1 VIAQAWQGAS
11 AGLSSALKLLD
22 LSHNPLLFRDADAE
36 KARGFGT
43 AMADSS
49 ALLELRLAATGL
61 GAMLPSSR
69 EQLFAG
75 AAGAGLEA
83 PTLTSLDLGDNE
95 LGAAGGSDLAVAL
108 GGRLGARLVCLEL
121 CGNALCAPS
130 AELLDEEAES
140 AFVTTDEQ
148 TATVTQ
154 LAKAIED
161 GVTQLKVLGL
171 SRNGIGPQ
179 TCIALLRII
188 GRGAGEESQD
198 SATSSDSNSEGEGEG
213 EGQGEGQGEDQ
224 GEDQGEGQD
233 EGQGC
238 STGDIGPGRHEES
251 DEETLQSETEQQN
264 GVPTPEQGV
273 TALDLSFNAIGD
285 VGARLIA
292 QWLESTDRACPL
304 RRLCLSR
311 NRIRDTSKR
320 TLGQVLLRAAAA
332 EVAAESDA
340 ANRMTQLL
348 AGGASQKRILRA
360 ARRQQQRRRA
370 RLRFSA
376 CQLGSLAV
384 NEWDVRPLAHLA
396 VLASLP
402 DAKISSSVVSN
413 GASHGASVDLPE
425 LALKPADTILLA
437 GTIACSAHCARQLHL
452 DFKMLHSSAVVS
464 AVTNLNLSGSCVGLE
479 GMRALL
485 SAARAHKQL
494 RCINLSNNLLGP
506 GAWNR
511 NRTATLSAALE
522 LLDLRDNARPVRGGG
537 NGEEQTGVCTLNLG
551 SNWLGAPVKKHFN
564 RACAARTA
572 QAVYINGMA
581 VESGSGC
588 ACYQFEEP
596 DDDGP
601 LCAKCSHIRSL
612 HKKPRLVKLYPGAE
626 VVLRHMQQAL
636 RDMCGGG
643 QEGTRRRVVQLH
655 DNGWEHCEG
664 GMTAKLRELLVGLAQ
679 CGLFLEGC

>member
-1 VIAQAWQGAS
+1 
-11 AGLSSALKLLD
+11 
-22 LSHNPLLFRDADAE
+22 
-36 KARGFGT
+36 
-43 AMADSS
+43 
-49 ALLELRLAATGL
+49 
-61 GAMLPSSR
+61 
-69 EQLFAG
+69 
-75 AAGAGLEA
+75 
-83 PTLTSLDLGDNE
+83 
-95 LGAAGGSDLAVAL
+95 
-108 GGRLGARLVCLEL
+108 VCLEL

-161 GVTQLKVLGL
+161 SVTQLKVLGL

-179 TCIALLRII
+179 TCIALLRIL
-188 GRGAGEESQD
+188 GRGAGEELQD

-213 EGQGEGQGEDQ
+213 ESQGE
-224 GEDQGEGQD
+224 
-233 EGQGC
+233 GC
-238 STGDIGPGRHEES
+238 STGDIGPGRHEGS

-292 QWLESTDRACPL
+292 HWLESTDRACPL

-311 NRIRDTSKR
+311 NRVRDTSKR

-348 AGGASQKRILRA
+348 ACGASQNRILRA

-402 DAKISSSVVSN
+402 DAKISSSVVAN

-464 AVTNLNLSGSCVGLE
+464 AVTDLNLSGSCVGLE
-479 GMRALL
+479 GVRALL

-522 LLDLRDNARPVRGGG
+522 LLDLRDNTRPVRGGG

-572 QAVYINGMA
+572 QAVYINGVA

-596 DDDGP
+596 DGGGP

-612 HKKPRLVKLYPGAE
+612 HKKHRMVKFYPGAE
-626 VVLRHMQQAL
+626 VVLRHMQQTL

-664 GMTAKLRELLVGLAQ
+664 GTMAKLRELLVGLAQ
-679 CGLFLEGC
+679 CGLVLEGC